1 MSATLACE
9 VTTPHKVWEETD
21 HYRFF
26 AHVLATPTHDR
37 YTLLHSAEFSESLR
51 QLWRE
56 LACEGEFPEL
66 GRFRNFAAYES
77 AYIALFD
84 VGVPEPPVP
93 LAESGHY
100 KAVPAQQTAFENV
113 LFYEVLGLR
122 MNPGRSFADHLQT
135 QLEFLAAARY
145 VGDHSRDIEDCAN
158 AQRLERDFLQR
169 HLLNWLPLAEKKLRR
184 LDPPVFVALFC
195 LLLAF
200 LRNRLQA
207 LSCCA

>member
-1 MSATLACE
+1 MSAILECA
-9 VTTPHKVWEETD
+9 VTASKETAEQID
-21 HYRFF
+21 HYRLF

-37 YTLLHSAEFSESLR
+37 FALLQSREFAASLR
-51 QLWRE
+51 SLWQE
-56 LACEGEFPEL
+56 LECEGKFPEL

-122 MNPGRSFADHLQT
+122 MNPGQSFADHLQT
-135 QLEFLAAARY
+135 QLEFLAAARF
-145 VGDHSRDIEDCAN
+145 VCEHSRDAADRAS
-158 AQRLERDFLQR
+158 AARLERDFLQR
-169 HLLNWLPLAEKKLRR
+169 HLLNWLPAAEAKLRR
-184 LDPPVFVALFC
+184 LNPPVFPTLLQ

-200 LRNRLQA
+200 LSERLSN
-207 LSCCA
+207 LSSVA